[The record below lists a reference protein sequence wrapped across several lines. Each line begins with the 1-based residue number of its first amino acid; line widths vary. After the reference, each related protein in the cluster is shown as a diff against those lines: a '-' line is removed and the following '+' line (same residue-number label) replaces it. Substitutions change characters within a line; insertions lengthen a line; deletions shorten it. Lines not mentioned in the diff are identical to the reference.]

1 MSDYDFHQLSPYD
14 FEVFVRD
21 LLQAHWKVTVESFK
35 AGRDGG
41 IDLRYARA
49 GHKVIVQVKHFA
61 RTGLA
66 GLLREMKTEA
76 TKVQTLKPDRYVVVT
91 SVPLSPANK
100 DDLVKIVGPSFLN
113 ASDVFGR
120 EDLNN
125 LLGLNK
131 QIEDRHYKLWLA
143 SRAVLDRV
151 LHNAAAT
158 RSEFKARQVHIQAR
172 RYVQGASYP
181 VAAKVLQEQRVVVIS
196 GPPGIGKSTLANL
209 LLYEHLERGFQAV
222 VIQKDIR
229 EAEGLFQEGTP
240 QIFYFDDFMGA
251 TFLGERNPMLAD
263 GSDRALLDFI
273 AMVRARPDAR
283 LVLTTREHIYQ
294 QAMGRSERLRASE
307 LDDLRVFLSMPSYD
321 LRDRGLILYNHLYFS
336 DLPTAYRDELLRGD
350 FYLVIVKH
358 KKFNPRLIEW
368 LSTFRR
374 LQNVPV
380 AAYRSFVVSLLRDPS
395 EIWRHAYEQEISNA
409 GRSMLLTVFSLG
421 GKTLGATL
429 KSAFSALH
437 AVRASHHRFET
448 RPEDFSTALREVN
461 GAFIKPDGAH
471 GIGVI
476 DASVLDLLNSV
487 VSTAPTNAIDI
498 AVGAVTFA
506 QIEALWSFAKTD
518 RSGGIVNALRDE
530 LPRVAASIRKLMI
543 VPREFID
550 PQGRVHFR
558 GSSFESRLVVVVEM
572 FREMGGVVL
581 QNMIEELST
590 KLIANW
596 KLESLDVTDAVD
608 ALRVLN
614 TLQGEA
620 KARFLALAIDIKGAL
635 ESQVNAGC
643 RSDELKALID
653 VLDLAGADSG
663 AVPALRAGFAKF
675 LGDGFRDD
683 VLECRSVE
691 QYDALLED
699 LKLFQKVLGVD
710 VGPPV
715 GIVQL
720 AKSEHMENEEAYADH
735 MQDEWKERYRDERD
749 DERSLSEI
757 FGSLAGARE

>member
-35 AGRDGG
+35 TGRDGG
-41 IDLRYARA
+41 VDLRYART

-61 RTGLA
+61 RTGLP
-66 GLLREMKTEA
+66 GLVRDMKKEA
-76 TKVQTLKPDRYVVVT
+76 KKVQVLKPDRYVVVT
-91 SVPLSPANK
+91 SVPLSAANK
-100 DDLVKIVGPSFLN
+100 DELVKIVGPTFLN
-113 ASDVFGR
+113 ASEVFGR

-125 LLGLNK
+125 LLGLYPE
-131 QIEDRHYKLWLA
+131 IEDRHYKLWLA

-151 LHNAAAT
+151 LHSAAAT
-158 RSEFKARQVHIQAR
+158 RSEFKARQVHDQAR

-181 VAAKVLQEQRVVVIS
+181 VAAKVLREQRVVVIS

-251 TFLGERNPMLAD
+251 TFLGEKNPMLVD

-336 DLPTAYRDELLRGD
+336 DLPTEYQDELLKGD
-350 FYLVIVKH
+350 FYLAIVRH

-374 LQNVPV
+374 VRNVPV
-380 AAYRSFVVSLLRDPS
+380 SAYRSFVQSLLRDPS

-421 GKTLGATL
+421 GKTSGSRL

-437 AVRASHHRFET
+437 AVRSSRHRFET
-448 RPEDFSTALREVN
+448 RPEDFSTALRELN
-461 GAFIKPDGAH
+461 GAFIKPDGPH
-471 GIGVI
+471 GIDVI

-487 VSTAPTNAIDI
+487 VRTAPANAIDI
-498 AVGAVTFA
+498 AIGAATFA
-506 QIEALWSFAKTD
+506 QIKYLWDFAKTD
-518 RSGGIVNALRDE
+518 RAGGIANALRDE
-530 LPRVAASIRKLMI
+530 LPRVAESIGRLMLASRK
-543 VPREFID
+543 FTD
-550 PQGRVHFR
+550 PQGRVHYL

-572 FREMGGVVL
+572 LLEFGGRVL
-581 QNMIEELST
+581 ADLVEELST
-590 KLIANW
+590 ELISNW
-596 KLESLDVTDAVD
+596 KTETPVVSDAVD

-614 TLQGEA
+614 RLQGEVKVKFQVLVA
-620 KARFLALAIDIKGAL
+620 NIKRAL
-635 ESQVNAGC
+635 ESTVSAGC
-643 RSDELKALID
+643 RSDELRELID
-653 VLDLAGADSG
+653 VLDLSGVDLG
-663 AVPALRAGFAKF
+663 AVQALRAGVAKF
-675 LGDGFRDD
+675 LDAGLDD
-683 VLECRSVE
+683 DLRECRSVE
-691 QYDALLED
+691 QFDGMLED
-699 LKLFQKVLGVD
+699 LELFREELGVD
-710 VGPPV
+710 VAPSLER
-715 GIVQL
+715 VQL
-720 AKSEHMENEEAYADH
+720 AKSEYMEQEDAYADS
-735 MQDEWKERYRDERD
+735 MQDEWKERYRDERA

-757 FGSLAGARE
+757 FRSLTGARD

>member
-1 MSDYDFHQLSPYD
+1 MSDYDFHQLSPND
-14 FEVFVRD
+14 FEILVRD

-35 AGRDGG
+35 TGRDGG
-41 IDLRYARA
+41 IDLRYALA
-49 GHKVIVQVKHFA
+49 GPKVIVQVKHFA

-66 GLLREMKTEA
+66 GLLREMTKEA
-76 TKVQTLKPDRYVVVT
+76 RKVQALKPDRYVVVT
-91 SVPLSPANK
+91 SVPMSAANK
-100 DDLVKIVGPSFLN
+100 DDLVRIVGPMFLN
-113 ASDVFGR
+113 STDVFGR

-125 LLGLNK
+125 LLGLHAE
-131 QIEDRHYKLWLA
+131 IEDRHYKLWLA

-158 RSEFKARQVHIQAR
+158 RSEFKAKQVHAQAR

-181 VAAKVLQEQRVVVIS
+181 VAAKVLHEQRVVVIS

-251 TFLGERNPMLAD
+251 TFLGHKNPMLAD

-321 LRDRGLILYNHLYFS
+321 LRDRGLVLYNHLYFS
-336 DLPTAYRDELLRGD
+336 DLPTAYQDELLRDD
-350 FYLVIVKH
+350 FYLVIIKH

-374 LQNVPV
+374 LKTVPV
-380 AAYRSFVVSLLRDPS
+380 AAYRSFVLSLLKDPS

-421 GKTLGATL
+421 GKSSGATL
-429 KSAFSALH
+429 KSAFSQLH
-437 AVRASHHRFET
+437 AVRASQHRFET

-461 GAFIKPDGAH
+461 GTFIKPDGSH
-471 GIGVI
+471 GIDVI
-476 DASVLDLLNSV
+476 DPSVLDLLNSV
-487 VSTAPTNAIDI
+487 VRTAPENAVDI
-498 AVGAVTFA
+498 AAGAVAFA
-506 QIEALWSFAKTD
+506 QIEALWAFSKTD
-518 RSGGIVNALRDE
+518 GAGGIVSALRDE
-530 LPRVAASIRKLMI
+530 LPRVAASIRRLMM
-543 VPREFID
+543 VPRKFTD
-550 PQGRVHFR
+550 GQGRVQYR
-558 GSSFESRLVVVVEM
+558 GSSFESRLAVVAEM
-572 FREMGGVVL
+572 LLNIGGPKLASMVD
-581 QNMIEELST
+581 ELST
-590 KLIANW
+590 ELIANW
-596 KLESLDVTDAVD
+596 RTEAPEVTDAVE

-614 TLQGEA
+614 TLQGED
-620 KARFLALAIDIKGAL
+620 KVRFVALAVEIKRAL
-635 ESQVNAGC
+635 ETEVSAGC
-643 RSDELKALID
+643 RSDELRELIG

-663 AVPALRAGFAKF
+663 AVPALRTAFANF
-675 LGDGFRDD
+675 VASGLGEDL
-683 VLECRSVE
+683 LECRSVE
-691 QYDALLED
+691 QFDELLED
-699 LKLFQKVLGVD
+699 LELFRETLGVN
-710 VGPPV
+710 VATPLAK
-715 GIVQL
+715 VQL
-720 AKSEHMENEEAYADH
+720 ARSEYLTEEDEYADH
-735 MQDEWKERYRDERD
+735 MQDEWKERYRAERN

-757 FGSLAGARE
+757 FGSLAGDRD